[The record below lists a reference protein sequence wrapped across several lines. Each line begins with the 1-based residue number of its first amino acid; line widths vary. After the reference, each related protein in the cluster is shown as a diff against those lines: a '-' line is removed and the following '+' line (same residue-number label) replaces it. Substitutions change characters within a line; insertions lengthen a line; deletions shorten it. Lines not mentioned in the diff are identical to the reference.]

1 MEDIILLG
9 LGGHAHSV
17 VDSIEQSGKYNIIGF
32 LDTEKMQGKQYKD
45 YHVLDTDDAL
55 QKYFNSGI
63 KNAFITI
70 GFMGH
75 GMVRNRLYQRLKDI
89 GFIIPNI
96 IDSTAVIAEDVKLEE
111 GTFVGK
117 KAVINANAKIG
128 EMCIINT
135 GAIVEHDCIVR
146 AFSHVSVGSVMCG
159 GVLVGKQ
166 TFIGANTTVIQ
177 ERNIGDFCIIGAGM
191 VIRKDV
197 EDYNMVYSHVK
208 LKSTRG
214 GYDAVSSKRCIA

>member
-17 VDSIEQSGKYNIIGF
+17 VDSIERMGKYNIIGF
-32 LDTEKMQGKQYKD
+32 LDTEKMQGKQYRD

-55 QKYFNSGI
+55 QKYFDSGI

-75 GMVRNRLYQRLKDI
+75 GVVRNRLYQRLKDI
-89 GFIIPNI
+89 GFIIPTI
-96 IDSTAVIAEDVKLEE
+96 IDSTAVISEDVKLKE
-111 GTFVGK
+111 GIFVGK
-117 KAVINANAKIG
+117 KAVINANVEIG

-135 GAIVEHDCIVR
+135 GAIVEHDCIVG
-146 AFSHVSVGSVMCG
+146 AFSHIAVGCVICG
-159 GVLVGKQ
+159 AAVVGLQ
-166 TFIGANTTVIQ
+166 AFIGANATVLQ
-177 ERNIGDFCIIGAGM
+177 KRKVGDFCIVGAGM

-197 EDYNMVYSHVK
+197 EDYDMVCDHIRR
-208 LKSTRG
+208 KSTG
-214 GYDAVSSKRCIA
+214 GGV